1 MPSETRAGRVVRDP
15 VHGYVEVP
23 DELDQLV
30 RCAAVQRLRNISQNS
45 LAQAAFPSMTGT
57 RYEHALGTMHLAR
70 RAWHHSWRNAVAPRG
85 TEQAQVHDAF
95 RLAVIDDLRS
105 SVADDPDVD
114 SCTAALVA
122 GPSAVETPLWADFE
136 HCIGVVAAA
145 IGLVHDLGHP
155 PYSHTM
161 EPFYEQHI
169 DEIFGPDARSEFD
182 SYRAGSASHAQF
194 HEWAG
199 LQLFDTIPDAV
210 FTRVPRTLV
219 RTVLADRSATGW
231 AHCLHAIID
240 GQFDVDRLDYLM
252 RDALNS
258 GTEYGS
264 IDATRLLHSLEL
276 HRVGPHDGDGD
287 RWRIGLGARAVSSFE
302 TLLIQRAQHY
312 RWVVHHASVVA
323 AELSLQRC
331 AAMLLALCRRED
343 ISRLPPMPDLDY
355 LAASRTDSAQACV
368 DDHGFLMWLRSARPA
383 LDAHLADHP
392 DEGIRKC
399 LTLLDVLDTFE
410 VTPVPAWRNYQE
422 YQARAE
428 QNDAAVQSLIRE
440 LPVAPIPD
448 YVSNRASTEAV
459 TVLAADVPARLNAA
473 IDRILRRVAD
483 NGGLPAVEARLT
495 REVPVVPSC
504 GSGFWLVAEVPFRGM
519 KEDVANIWRG
529 SEQALLSD
537 VSPYPIALAAIEIMR
552 PRYQVFFVPFA
563 AKPGEASTQQR
574 REVGR
579 LFLEQIASWHDVS
592 SLIPAMTSE

>member
-1 MPSETRAGRVVRDP
+1 MPSATRAGRVIRDP

-45 LAQAAFPSMTGT
+45 LAQSAFPSMTGT

-95 RLAVIDDLRS
+95 RRAVIDDLRR

-122 GPSAVETPLWADFE
+122 GPSAVDTPLWANFE
-136 HCIGVVAAA
+136 HCIGVVVGA
-145 IGLVHDLGHP
+145 IGLLHDLGHP

-169 DEIFGPDARSEFD
+169 VEIFGADARSEFER
-182 SYRAGSASHAQF
+182 YRAGSATHAQF

-199 LQLFDTIPDAV
+199 LRLFDTIPDAV
-210 FTRVPRTLV
+210 FARLPRTLV
-219 RTVLADRSATGW
+219 RTVLSDRSASGW

-252 RDALNS
+252 RDAANS

-276 HRVGPHDGDGD
+276 HSVEPHDVDGD
-287 RWRIGLGARAVSSFE
+287 DWRIGLGARAVSSFE

-312 RWVVHHASVVA
+312 RWVVHHAAVIATDVA
-323 AELSLQRC
+323 LQRC

-343 ISRLPPMPDLDY
+343 ITRLPPMPDLDY
-355 LAASRTDSAQACV
+355 LAASKTDSAQACM
-368 DDHGFLMWLRSARPA
+368 DDHGFLMWLRGARPA
-383 LDAHLADHP
+383 LEAHLGDHP
-392 DEGIRKC
+392 DEGIRIY
-399 LTLLDVLDTFE
+399 LTLLDVVDTFE

-428 QNDAAVQSLIRE
+428 QNDATVRALIRE

-448 YVSNRASTEAV
+448 YLSNPASTEAV

-473 IDRILRRVAD
+473 IDRTLRRVAD
-483 NGGLPAVEARLT
+483 NGDLPAVEARLT

-504 GSGFWLVAEVPFRGM
+504 GPGFWLVAEVPFRGM
-519 KEDVANIWRG
+519 KERVANIWRG

-537 VSPYPIALAAIEIMR
+537 VSPFPIALAAIEIMR

-563 AKPGEASTQQR
+563 ATPGEASTQQR

-579 LFLEQIASWHDVS
+579 LFLEQIASWPDV
-592 SLIPAMTSE
+592 